1 MLLPTTLYPPAMDN
15 LLNDFSEVL
24 NHIIEIYHNEIGTE
38 EIKIKIA
45 SISLSNQLLSDIKN
59 HFRSKLRISP
69 KIELTTLKEIQI
81 LQASKLGQKPIKVI
95 DKRI

>member
-1 MLLPTTLYPPAMDN
+1 M
-15 LLNDFSEVL
+15 
-24 NHIIEIYHNEIGTE
+24 E

-59 HFRSKLRISP
+59 HFRYKLRISP

-81 LQASKLGQKPIKVI
+81 LQASKLGRKPIKVI